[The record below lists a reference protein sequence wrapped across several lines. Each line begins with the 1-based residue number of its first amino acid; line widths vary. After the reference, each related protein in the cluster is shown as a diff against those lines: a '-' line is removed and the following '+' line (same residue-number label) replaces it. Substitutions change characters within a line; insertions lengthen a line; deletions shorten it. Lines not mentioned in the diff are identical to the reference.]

1 VTIVTDRVFFLL
13 HGLTPPEGLPGRRC
27 RDKSHRLP
35 SLPRPNLF
43 QAELRRDSAWPLANQ
58 IKWGAEKDLKLEDS
72 YMPYKKLWIALG
84 IVMLISFAVLG
95 SVGYKAI
102 STAPPIPS
110 KVVTPD
116 GQLLFTG
123 ETIRDGQNVWQSTGG
138 QEIGTIWGHGAY
150 VAPDWSA
157 DYLHRQSEI
166 VLNSWARQQ
175 GFAGY
180 SALPAESRAALQGR
194 LTELTRRNT
203 YDAATDT
210 IILDSERAQAFDE
223 LATYYADVYGN
234 GRNEYAIPAGALTD
248 PVKQHQM
255 TAFFW
260 WTAWAASTDR
270 PGTDVTYTQNWPHEE
285 LIGNRPTG
293 AAVVWS
299 VISFVLLLAGVGGMV
314 WYFASQHHIP
324 APGPTP
330 HRDPLLGL
338 KATPSQKATVKYFFV
353 VAALWVVQVA
363 LGAIVAHYGVE
374 GSGFY
379 GIPLAKWLP
388 YSVARTWHLQIG
400 IFWIATSWLA
410 TGLYIVPAVSGIE
423 PKGQRFG
430 VNVLFVALV
439 AVVVG
444 SLAGEWF
451 GIQQKLG
458 NLWFW
463 FGAQGYE
470 YVDLGRVWQILL
482 FGGLL
487 FWLWLMWRGLKPAL
501 ARRDEQHSLLM
512 LFLVSSIA
520 IPVFY
525 AAGLMYGQRSPLIT
539 AEYWRWWVV
548 HLWVE
553 GFFEVFATVVIAF
566 LFTRL
571 KLLAVSSAT
580 RAVLF
585 STVVFLSG
593 GIIGTF
599 HHLYFTGAPSSILA
613 LGSVYSALE
622 VVPLVL
628 VGFEAWDNIRLSRG
642 TADST
647 WIKAYK
653 WPIYF
658 FVAVAFWNFVGAG
671 LFGFMINPPIALY
684 YVQGL
689 NLTPVHGH
697 TALFGVYGMLG
708 LGLMLFC
715 LRALQPRPQWKER
728 SLAIAFWSINLGL
741 VFMVMLSMLPVGLM
755 QAWASVEFGTW
766 YARSAE
772 FLQTP
777 LLSRL
782 RWMRM
787 FGDSLFAFGAIVLG
801 WFVLGLWTGHS
812 LEKKAVAI
820 EDDYEVRELEVAH
833 SGD

>member
-1 VTIVTDRVFFLL
+1 M
-13 HGLTPPEGLPGRRC
+13 
-27 RDKSHRLP
+27 
-35 SLPRPNLF
+35 
-43 QAELRRDSAWPLANQ
+43 Q
-58 IKWGAEKDLKLEDS
+58 
-72 YMPYKKLWIALG
+72 YKKLWIAFGL
-84 IVMLISFAVLG
+84 VMLVSFLVLG
-95 SVGYKAI
+95 AVGYKAI
-102 STAPPIPS
+102 NNAPPIPA
-110 KVVTPD
+110 KVVTAD
-116 GQLLFTG
+116 GQVLFTG

-166 VLNSWARQQ
+166 VLNRWASQSGHANYQ
-175 GFAGY
+175 
-180 SALPAESRAALQGR
+180 SMPAESRAALQGR

-203 YDAATDT
+203 YDAASNT
-210 IILDSERAQAFDE
+210 IVLDGDRAAAFEE
-223 LATYYADVYGN
+223 LAGYYGDVYGK
-234 GRNEYAIPAGALTD
+234 GRDEYAIPAGALSD
-248 PVKQHQM
+248 PAKQRQM
-255 TAFFW
+255 ATFFW

-270 PGTDVTYTQNWPHEE
+270 PGQDVTYTQNWPHEE
-285 LIGNRPTG
+285 LVGNRPTG
-293 AAVVWS
+293 GTIVWS
-299 VISFVLLLAGVGGMV
+299 VISFVLLLAGIGAMV
-314 WYFASQHHIP
+314 WYFGSQEHHTSRDP
-324 APGPTP
+324 MPR
-330 HRDPLLGL
+330 RDPLLGL
-338 KATPSQKATVKYFFV
+338 QPTPSQNATVKYFFV

-363 LGAIVAHYGVE
+363 LGAIAAHYGVE
-374 GSGFY
+374 GGGFY
-379 GIPLAKWLP
+379 GIPLGKWLP

-423 PKGQRFG
+423 PKGQRLG
-430 VNVLFVALV
+430 VNALFVAVV

-444 SLAGEWF
+444 SLAGEWL

-463 FGAQGYE
+463 FGSQGYE

-482 FGGLL
+482 FVGLT

-501 ARRDEQHSLLM
+501 ARRDENHSLLM
-512 LFLVSSIA
+512 LFLISSIA
-520 IPVFY
+520 IPLFY

-566 LFTRL
+566 LLTRL
-571 KLLAVSSAT
+571 KLLSTATAT
-580 RAVLF
+580 RGVLF
-585 STVVFLSG
+585 STVIYLSG

-599 HHLYFTGAPSSILA
+599 HHLYFAGTPNSVLA
-613 LGSVYSALE
+613 LGAIFSALE
-622 VVPLVL
+622 VVPLIL
-628 VGFEAWDNIRLSRG
+628 IGFEAWENIRLSRG
-642 TADST
+642 TADNP
-647 WIKAYK
+647 WISAYK

-715 LRALQPRPQWKER
+715 LRALRPGLMWKDR
-728 SLAIAFWSINLGL
+728 PLAIAFWSIN
-741 VFMVMLSMLPVGLM
+741 VGLAAM
-755 QAWASVEFGTW
+755 VLLSTLPIGLAQAWTSVEVGTW
-766 YARSAE
+766 YARSSE
-772 FLQTP
+772 FLHTP
-777 LLSRL
+777 MLTRL

-787 FGDSLFAFGAIVLG
+787 FGDTLFAFGAIVLG
-801 WFVLGLWTGHS
+801 WFVLGLITGHS
-812 LEKKAVAI
+812 FDQGARVLE
-820 EDDYEVRELEVAH
+820 EGEYTPHEPELVH
-833 SGD
+833 QGD